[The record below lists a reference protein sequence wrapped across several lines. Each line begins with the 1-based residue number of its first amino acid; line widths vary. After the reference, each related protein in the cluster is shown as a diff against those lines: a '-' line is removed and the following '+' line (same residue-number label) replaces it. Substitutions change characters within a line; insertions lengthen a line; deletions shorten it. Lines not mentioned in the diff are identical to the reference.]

1 MKSDYK
7 KYSIMDWRRMKKK
20 RKIIVDA
27 LLKTIGPDN
36 VNT

>member
-7 KYSIMDWRRMKKK
+7 KYSKMDWRGMKKK
-20 RKIIVDA
+20 RKKNVDA